1 MAYTRGESGSVVV
14 LHGSKAPGSFRLG
27 SCQHW
32 MLEGGRMMDFSEKIR
47 ILSERI
53 LETQKHIQTE
63 EATKQA
69 FVVPFISALG
79 FDVHDPRELIP
90 EYTADVGTRK
100 GEKVDYAIMRG
111 GQPIMLIEC
120 KIPGIPLDDK
130 ANLDQLIRYFGV
142 TKARI
147 AVLTNGILYRF
158 FTDLDAPNLMDQK
171 PFLAF
176 SLLEMRDDVLVELL
190 RFCKDRF
197 DINQI
202 VSAAA
207 GLKYTDAIKSF
218 LTEQSRSPSDR
229 FVQFLAMHV
238 CNEKPSARVV
248 QHIRDATKRA
258 LASLSSGQI
267 AEKPKSLAMV
277 KDDQHE
283 SAQMS
288 QTSTVKR
295 AQTTPAKPQWD
306 EESFLNALTETNG
319 KEIASIAKRIL
330 EWIRDNMNGVG
341 WGQGKYCTAMG
352 IVLNG
357 GRKFRPLHVNS
368 LGFVYISF
376 EQLSRW
382 SLFSDIGKRRELLA
396 KLNTI
401 HGVALSAE
409 QIEKWP
415 SFPLSALQ
423 NERSLDQFFN
433 IFKWVVD
440 EIKRG

>member
-1 MAYTRGESGSVVV
+1 
-14 LHGSKAPGSFRLG
+14 
-27 SCQHW
+27 
-32 MLEGGRMMDFSEKIR
+32 MMDFSEKIR

-90 EYTADVGTRK
+90 EFTADVGTKK
-100 GEKVDYAIMRG
+100 GEKVDYAVMKS

-120 KIPGIPLDDK
+120 KMPGVQLDEK
-130 ANLDQLIRYFGV
+130 SNLDQLIRYFGV
-142 TKARI
+142 TKSRI

-176 SLLEMRDDVLVELL
+176 SLLDSQDDVVVELE
-190 RFCKDRF
+190 RFRKDRF

-202 VSAAA
+202 VSSAAE
-207 GLKYTDAIKSF
+207 LKYTKAIKSF
-218 LTEQSRSPSDR
+218 LTEQSKSPSDK
-229 FVQFLAMHV
+229 FLQFLASHV
-238 CNEKPSARVV
+238 CNEKPTARVM
-248 QHIRDATKRA
+248 QQIRDAAKRA
-258 LASLSSGQI
+258 MGQLSSGQI
-267 AEKPKSLAMV
+267 AEKPKPLVMV
-277 KDDQHE
+277 KDDQNKP
-283 SAQMS
+283 AQMS
-288 QTSTVKR
+288 QTNTVIQEQVVHVK
-295 AQTTPAKPQWD
+295 QQWD
-306 EESFLNALTETNG
+306 DESFLNALTENKG
-319 KEIASIAKRIL
+319 KEIAAIAKRIL
-330 EWIRDNMNGVG
+330 EWIRNNMNGVG

-352 IVLNG
+352 IIKHG
-357 GRKFRPLHVNS
+357 GKPFRPLHVNS

-382 SLFSDIGKRRELLA
+382 TLFSDIGKRRELLE

-401 HGVALSAE
+401 HGVTLSTE
-409 QIEKWP
+409 QIAKWP
-415 SFPLSALQ
+415 SFPLSVLQ
-423 NERSLDQFFN
+423 NEKSLDQFFG

-440 EIKRG
+440 EIKKG